1 MNIYGI
7 KDSAN
12 FTIKH
17 KAGTNKGKIF
27 LYSDY
32 ATVATNEWTSEQVYA
47 KSKNVNAIR
56 WDYGRA
62 STLKVDME
70 IFDLKWVA
78 MLFGTDF
85 VSGAKDILKRE
96 VLTVD
101 SSTHIATMTGTPAT
115 GSMSVYV
122 LDEDGIT
129 NGTELTVTTESS
141 VGETNYKYTASNT
154 SGETTT
160 PATITVNAKV
170 ADKIVVYY
178 LESQTSAKTMT
189 INADKY
195 PENFEIFADTMI
207 RATDGND
214 EFVQINYLNVKPKS
228 NFTLTLDASNI
239 TTLSAEFD
247 ILKDTGSSDMATYTI
262 YK

>member
-12 FTIKH
+12 LTVKY
-17 KAGTNKGKIF
+17 KAGANKGKVF

-32 ATVATNEWTSEQVYA
+32 ATVSTNEWTSEQVYA

-62 STLKVDME
+62 STFKVDME
-70 IFDLKWVA
+70 IFDLKWIA

-85 VSGAKDILKRE
+85 VSGEKDVLKRE
-96 VLTVD
+96 VLTVTD
-101 SSTHIATMTGTPAT
+101 NKATMTGTAVA

-122 LDEDGIT
+122 LDEDGLT
-129 NGTELTVTTESS
+129 NETELTLEGTDT
-141 VGETNYKYTASNT
+141 KYAIS
-154 SGETTT
+154 EKE
-160 PATITVNAKV
+160 ITLTGV
-170 ADKIVVYY
+170 ADAKQIVVYY
-178 LESQTSAKTMT
+178 LAKTTGARTMT

-207 RATDGND
+207 RGTDGAD

-247 ILKDTGSSDMATYTI
+247 VLKDTASSDMATYTI
-262 YK
+262 YPNK

>member
-1 MNIYGI
+1 MNIFGI

-12 FTIKH
+12 FTVKY
-17 KAGTNKGKIF
+17 KSGANKGKVF

-70 IFDLKWVA
+70 IFDLKWIA
-78 MLFGTDF
+78 MLFGTEF
-85 VSGAKDILKRE
+85 VTGAKDILKRE
-96 VLTVD
+96 VLTLAED
-101 SSTHIATMTGTPAT
+101 KTASLAGTVKE
-115 GSMSVYV
+115 GSLTVYK
-122 LDEDGIT
+122 LEEDGIT
-129 NGTELTVTTESS
+129 NGDELVLTTGYTIADKKITVT
-141 VGETNYKYTASNT
+141 
-154 SGETTT
+154 SG
-160 PATITVNAKV
+160 NKG
-170 ADKIVVYY
+170 DKIVAYY
-178 LESQTSAKTMT
+178 LEAKENAQTLT

-195 PENFEIFADTMI
+195 PENFEIIGDTMI
-207 RATDGND
+207 RNTGGEDK
-214 EFVQINYLNVKPKS
+214 FVQINYLNVKPKS
-228 NFTLTLDASNI
+228 QFTLTLDASNI

-262 YK
+262 YE

>member
-1 MNIYGI
+1 MNIFGI

-12 FTIKH
+12 FTVKY
-17 KAGTNKGKIF
+17 KSGANKGKVF

-70 IFDLKWVA
+70 IFDLKWIA
-78 MLFGTDF
+78 MLFGTEF
-85 VSGAKDILKRE
+85 VTGAKDILKRE
-96 VLTVD
+96 VLTLAED
-101 SSTHIATMTGTPAT
+101 KTASLAGTIKE
-115 GSMSVYV
+115 GSLTVYK
-122 LDEDGIT
+122 LEEDGIT
-129 NGTELTVTTESS
+129 NGDELVLTTGYTIADKKITVT
-141 VGETNYKYTASNT
+141 
-154 SGETTT
+154 SG
-160 PATITVNAKV
+160 NKG
-170 ADKIVVYY
+170 DKIVAYY
-178 LESQTSAKTMT
+178 LEAKENAQTLT

-195 PENFEIFADTMI
+195 PENFEIIGDTMI
-207 RATDGND
+207 RNTGGEDK
-214 EFVQINYLNVKPKS
+214 FVQINYLNVKPKS
-228 NFTLTLDASNI
+228 QFTLTLDASNI

-262 YK
+262 YE

>member
-12 FTIKH
+12 FTIKY

-70 IFDLKWVA
+70 IFDLKWIA
-78 MLFGTDF
+78 MLFGTEF

-96 VLTVD
+96 VLTVT
-101 SSTHIATMTGTPAT
+101 SNKATMTGTAVE
-115 GSMSVYV
+115 GSMSVYI

-129 NGTELTVTTESS
+129 NKTELTLEGDTKYAISDKEITLTGVTD
-141 VGETNYKYTASNT
+141 
-154 SGETTT
+154 
-160 PATITVNAKV
+160 AKQ
-170 ADKIVVYY
+170 IVVYY
-178 LESQTSAKTMT
+178 LAKVAESQTMT
-189 INADKY
+189 ISADKY
-195 PENFEIFADTMI
+195 PENYEIFGDTMI
-207 RATDGND
+207 RGTDGTD
-214 EFVQINYLNVKPKS
+214 EFVQIHYLNVKPKS

-247 ILKDTGSSDMATYTI
+247 ILKDTASSDMATYTI

>member
-17 KAGTNKGKIF
+17 KAGANKGKVF
-27 LYSDY
+27 LYADY

-70 IFDLKWVA
+70 IFDLKWIA
-78 MLFGTDF
+78 MMAGSDF

-96 VLTVD
+96 ILTVD
-101 SSTHIATMTGTPAT
+101 STKKATMSGTVVT
-115 GSMSVYV
+115 GSLSVYE
-122 LDEDGIT
+122 LDEDGLT
-129 NGTELTVTTESS
+129 NKKELAVTTD
-141 VGETNYKYTASNT
+141 YT
-154 SGETTT
+154 
-160 PATITVNAKV
+160 I
-170 ADKIVVYY
+170 ADKVITLVKEGTTKIAVYY
-178 LESQTSAKTMT
+178 LANVTEAKTLT
-189 INADKY
+189 ISADKY
-195 PENFEIFADTMI
+195 PENYEIFGDTMI
-207 RATDGND
+207 RGTDGQD

-228 NFTLTLDASNI
+228 NFTITMDASNI

-247 ILKDTGSSDMATYTI
+247 VLKDTASSDMATYTI

>member
-17 KAGTNKGKIF
+17 KAGANKGKVF
-27 LYSDY
+27 LYADY

-70 IFDLKWVA
+70 IFDLKWIA
-78 MLFGTDF
+78 MLAGSDF

-96 VLTVD
+96 VFTVGTD
-101 SSTHIATMTGTPAT
+101 KKATIVGTPVT
-115 GSMSVYV
+115 GSLSVYE
-122 LDEDGIT
+122 LDEDGLT
-129 NGTELTVTTESS
+129 NKTELEVTKDYTISEKAITLVKEGVSKIAVFYLANTTE
-141 VGETNYKYTASNT
+141 
-154 SGETTT
+154 
-160 PATITVNAKV
+160 
-170 ADKIVVYY
+170 
-178 LESQTSAKTMT
+178 AKTLT

-195 PENFEIFADTMI
+195 PENYEIFGDTMI
-207 RATDGND
+207 RGTDGDD

-228 NFTLTLDASNI
+228 NFTITMDAGNI

-247 ILKDTGSSDMATYTI
+247 VLKDTASSDMATYTV

>member
-12 FTIKH
+12 LTVKY
-17 KAGTNKGKIF
+17 KAGANKGKVF

-32 ATVATNEWTSEQVYA
+32 ATVSTNEWTSEQVYA

-62 STLKVDME
+62 STFKVDME
-70 IFDLKWVA
+70 IFDLKWIA

-85 VSGAKDILKRE
+85 VSGEKDVLKRE
-96 VLTVD
+96 VLTVTD
-101 SSTHIATMTGTPAT
+101 NKATMTGTAVA

-122 LDEDGIT
+122 LDEDGLT
-129 NGTELTVTTESS
+129 NETELTLEGTDT
-141 VGETNYKYTASNT
+141 KYAIS
-154 SGETTT
+154 EKE
-160 PATITVNAKV
+160 ITLTGV
-170 ADKIVVYY
+170 ADAKQIVVYY
-178 LESQTSAKTMT
+178 LAKTTGARTMT

-207 RATDGND
+207 RGTDGAD

-247 ILKDTGSSDMATYTI
+247 VLKDTASSDMATYTI

>member
-12 FTIKH
+12 LTVKY
-17 KAGTNKGKIF
+17 KAGANKDKVF

-32 ATVATNEWTSEQVYA
+32 ATVSTNEWTSEQVYA

-70 IFDLKWVA
+70 IFDLKWIA
-78 MLFGTDF
+78 MLFGTEF
-85 VSGAKDILKRE
+85 VSGGADILKRE
-96 VLTVD
+96 VLTVND
-101 SSTHIATMTGTPAT
+101 NKATMTGTAKA
-115 GSMSVYV
+115 GSMSVYI

-129 NGTELTVTTESS
+129 NGKELTV
-141 VGETNYKYTASNT
+141 GEGTATADTYALQGKEITT
-154 SGETTT
+154 SGVTG
-160 PATITVNAKV
+160 
-170 ADKIVVYY
+170 KIVVYY
-178 LESQTSAKTMT
+178 LEAVTTAKTMT

-195 PENFEIFADTMI
+195 PENFVVVGDTMI
-207 RATDGND
+207 RGTDGSD
-214 EFVQINYLNVKPKS
+214 EFVQITYLNVKPKS
-228 NFTLTLDASNI
+228 QFTLTLDAANI
-239 TTLSAEFD
+239 TTLSVEFD
-247 ILKDTGSSDMATYTI
+247 ILKDSASSDMATYTI

>member
-12 FTIKH
+12 FTVKY
-17 KAGTNKGKIF
+17 KAGANKGKVL

-70 IFDLKWVA
+70 IFDLKWIA
-78 MLFGTDF
+78 MLFGTEF

-96 VLTVD
+96 VLTVTD
-101 SSTHIATMTGTPAT
+101 NTATMTGTAVE

-129 NGTELTVTTESS
+129 NKTELTV
-141 VGETNYKYTASNT
+141 GETAGDGKYTIADK
-154 SGETTT
+154 
-160 PATITVNAKV
+160 TITTSNVTGKIAVYYLAKV
-170 ADKIVVYY
+170 A
-178 LESQTSAKTMT
+178 EAQTMT

-195 PENFEIFADTMI
+195 PENLEIFADTMI
-207 RATDGND
+207 RGTDGTD

-247 ILKDTGSSDMATYTI
+247 ILKDTASSDMATYTI

>member
-7 KDSAN
+7 MDSAN
-12 FTIKH
+12 LTVKY
-17 KAGTNKGKIF
+17 KAGDNKGKVF
-27 LYSDY
+27 VYSDY
-32 ATVATNEWTSEQVYA
+32 ATVSTNEWTSEQVYA

-70 IFDLKWVA
+70 IFDLKWIA

-85 VSGAKDILKRE
+85 VGGAKDILKRE
-96 VLTVD
+96 VLSIVD
-101 SSTHIATMTGTPAT
+101 GKATMTGTAVD

-122 LDEDGIT
+122 LDEDGLT
-129 NGTELTVTTESS
+129 NKTELTLTGTDV
-141 VGETNYKYTASNT
+141 KYAIT
-154 SGETTT
+154 GKE
-160 PATITVNAKV
+160 ITVTGATG
-170 ADKIVVYY
+170 KIVVYY
-178 LESQTSAKTMT
+178 LEKQADAKTMT

-207 RATDGND
+207 RGTDGVD

-247 ILKDTGSSDMATYTI
+247 VLKDTASSDMATYTI
-262 YK
+262 YN

>member
-1 MNIYGI
+1 MNIFGI

-12 FTIKH
+12 FTLKH
-17 KAGTNKGKIF
+17 KAGANKGKIF

-47 KSKNVNAIR
+47 KSKSVNAIR
-56 WDYGRA
+56 WDFGRA

-85 VSGAKDILKRE
+85 VEGAKEILKRE
-96 VLTVD
+96 VLEVKEGK
-101 SSTHIATMTGTPAT
+101 ATMTGTAVT
-115 GSMSVYV
+115 GSLSVHT
-122 LDEDGIT
+122 LDDDGIT
-129 NGTELTVTTESS
+129 NTKELTV
-141 VGETNYKYTASNT
+141 GEGTANEGAYTIT
-154 SGETTT
+154 GKE
-160 PATITVNAKV
+160 ITVNTTLNGK
-170 ADKIVVYY
+170 KIAVYY
-178 LESQTSAKTMT
+178 LESATTARTLT

-195 PENFEIFADTMI
+195 PENFEAFGDTMI
-207 RATDGND
+207 RDTAGDD
-214 EFVQINYLNVKPKS
+214 QFVQIHYLNIKPKS
-228 NFTLTLDASNI
+228 QFTLTLDASNV
-239 TTLSAEFD
+239 TTVSAEFD

>member
-17 KAGTNKGKIF
+17 KSGANKGKVF
-27 LYSDY
+27 LYADY
-32 ATVATNEWTSEQVYA
+32 ATVSTNEWTSEQVYA

-70 IFDLKWVA
+70 IFDLKWIA
-78 MLFGTDF
+78 MMAGSDF
-85 VSGAKDILKRE
+85 VKGAKDILKRE
-96 VLTVD
+96 VLTVKD
-101 SSTHIATMTGTPAT
+101 KKATMVGTPVT
-115 GSMSVYV
+115 GSLSVYV
-122 LDEDGIT
+122 CDEDGIS
-129 NGTELTVTTESS
+129 NEEELVVTT
-141 VGETNYKYTASNT
+141 GYTVSEKEITLVKEGVTKIAVFYLANT
-154 SGETTT
+154 AE
-160 PATITVNAKV
+160 
-170 ADKIVVYY
+170 
-178 LESQTSAKTMT
+178 AKTLT

-195 PENFEIFADTMI
+195 PENYEIFADTMI
-207 RATDGND
+207 RGTDGDD

-228 NFTLTLDASNI
+228 NFTITMDASNI

-247 ILKDTGSSDMATYTI
+247 ILKDTASSDMATYTI